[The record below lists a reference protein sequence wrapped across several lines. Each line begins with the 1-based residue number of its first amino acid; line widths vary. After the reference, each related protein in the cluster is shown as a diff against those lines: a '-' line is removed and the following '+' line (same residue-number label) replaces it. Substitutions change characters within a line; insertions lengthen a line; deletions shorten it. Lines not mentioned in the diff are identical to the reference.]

1 MTNVVI
7 DNSAAV
13 ELTRIDTNNTYDD
26 TQYYAPE
33 LIDLEY
39 ANALRKLLLRHVIL
53 PEEARAYLLSWA
65 GNGLIRCNHA
75 MLLPRVWDHRGS
87 ITPYDASY
95 VALAE
100 LLEIPLLTADR
111 RLAKA
116 AEAHCEV
123 ILVGG

>member
-1 MTNVVI
+1 LSSAVL
-7 DNSAAV
+7 DNSAAIQ
-13 ELTRIDTNNTYDD
+13 LTRDGADPEYAWGPH
-26 TQYYAPE
+26 YAPE

-39 ANALRKLLLRHVIL
+39 ANTLRKLVLRGEL
-53 PEEARAYLLSWA
+53 DDQRASARIATWSA
-65 GNGLIRCNHA
+65 SNLIRCSHP
-75 MLLPRVWDHRGS
+75 MLLGRIWDHRGN

-116 AEAHCEV
+116 AEPYCQV
-123 ILVGG
+123 VLVGD